1 MDNSST
7 DRKILSNE
15 FDKANPIND
24 LKIESFIKEEFE
36 FVEGCNS
43 ANKCFD
49 LVRKRGSVVDKVDI
63 EGLLKGM
70 SSLTRTVATLTKT
83 VESMC
88 KTQLKV
94 LTELASLNDRLMQ
107 QDEREKN
114 RIIRKWKKS
123 GEASSFM
130 STSSK
135 RYTVKKNTQP
145 VSVLLEGL

>member
-1 MDNSST
+1 MSS
-7 DRKILSNE
+7 
-15 FDKANPIND
+15 F
-24 LKIESFIKEEFE
+24 EEFE
-36 FVEGCNS
+36 
-43 ANKCFD
+43 
-49 LVRKRGSVVDKVDI
+49 LVGKVDIPALTPLHSLPKLPDSLSVDKVDI
-63 EGLLKGM
+63 DSLLKGI
-70 SSLTRTVATLTKT
+70 SSLTHTVAALTKT

-94 LTELASLNDRLMQ
+94 LTELASLNDRLMH

-114 RIIRKWKKS
+114 RMIRKWKKS